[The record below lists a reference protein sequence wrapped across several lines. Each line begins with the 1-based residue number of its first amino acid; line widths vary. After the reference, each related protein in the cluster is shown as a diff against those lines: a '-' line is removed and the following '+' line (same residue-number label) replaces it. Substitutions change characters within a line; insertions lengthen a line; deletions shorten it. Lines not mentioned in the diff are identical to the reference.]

1 MESLK
6 KLKDLKIEIYLD
18 GADLESM
25 ALFTNNERIDGFT
38 SNPSLMYQNNISDYK
53 DFILSSLDIV
63 KGKPISFEVVSD
75 DLNQM
80 FDQSKRISSF
90 GKNIYV
96 KIPITNTKGE
106 STVPII
112 EDLAKL
118 GIPLNITAILTSDQA
133 IEVINKIN
141 QPISPIILSIFAGR
155 IADTGIDPKIA
166 FKEVKET
173 IGNLK
178 NYKTLWASPREIYN
192 LYEANHVGADIITIT
207 PQILKK
213 TNLFQK
219 DLIEYSLETV
229 KMFYDDA
236 QKNKLEI

>member
-6 KLKDLKIEIYLD
+6 KLNDLKIEIYLD

>member
-6 KLKDLKIEIYLD
+6 KLNDLKIEIYLD

-112 EDLAKL
+112 KDLSKL

-155 IADTGIDPKIA
+155 IADTGIDPKIT
-166 FKEVKET
+166 FKEVRET

>member
-6 KLKDLKIEIYLD
+6 KLNDLKIEIYLD

-155 IADTGIDPKIA
+155 IADTGIDPKIT
-166 FKEVKET
+166 FKEVRET